1 MAQCKHAIDTGRIQ
15 GRNSITGKYAMTEPT
30 KKDQPAAAGNT
41 STGQFAVQK
50 IYTKDI
56 SFETPHSPQIFAEE
70 WAPRVNMQLSSEAS
84 NIHEDL
90 TEVVLTVTLTVTMGE
105 KTAYLVEAHVAGI
118 FLMKDFPKN
127 MVEHM
132 AATVCPNM
140 LFPFARELV
149 CDLVTRGGFPQLLLA
164 PVNFDA
170 LYAQQKKQNEMDAD
184 DKTGDAETKH

>member
-1 MAQCKHAIDTGRIQ
+1 
-15 GRNSITGKYAMTEPT
+15 MTEPT
-30 KKDQPAAAGNT
+30 QNDQVAAGANT

-70 WAPRVNMQLSSEAS
+70 WAPSVNMQLSSEAS
-84 NIHEDL
+84 SIHADL
-90 TEVVLTVTLTVTMGE
+90 TEVVLTITLTVTLGE
-105 KTAYLVEAHVAGI
+105 KTAYLVEAHIAGI
-118 FLMKDFPKN
+118 FLIKDFPKE
-127 MVEHM
+127 MVERM
-132 AATVCPNM
+132 AATICPNM

-170 LYAQQKKQNEMDAD
+170 LYAQQKKQQEMKAQ
-184 DKTGDAETKH
+184 GDGTSKEIKH